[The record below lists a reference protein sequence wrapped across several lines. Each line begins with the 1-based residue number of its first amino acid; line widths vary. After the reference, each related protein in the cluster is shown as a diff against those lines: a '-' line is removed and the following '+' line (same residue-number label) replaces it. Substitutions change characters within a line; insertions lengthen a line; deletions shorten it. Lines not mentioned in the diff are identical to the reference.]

1 MKQPILLII
10 FGLFS
15 ILQTQAQTQDSISP
29 KKVDRIGEVVIK
41 QNRLKEKLKESP
53 LTVESMGAQ
62 SIRETPASDF
72 YEALGH
78 LK

>member
-15 ILQTQAQTQDSISP
+15 IVNAQAQTVNRDSIAP
-29 KKVDRIGEVVIK
+29 KKVERIEEVVIK

-53 LTVESMGAQ
+53 S
-62 SIRETPASDF
+62 P
-72 YEALGH
+72 
-78 LK
+78 

>member
-29 KKVDRIGEVVIK
+29 NKVDRIGEVVIK

-53 LTVESMGAQ
+53 
-62 SIRETPASDF
+62 
-72 YEALGH
+72 
-78 LK
+78 